1 LQSRRHGC
9 IAIFREARFKVTYNG
24 KPVFEVE
31 DSSIA
36 DAGVSGLWTK
46 AESVTLFDNLSYDE
60 VR

>member
-1 LQSRRHGC
+1 M
-9 IAIFREARFKVTYNG
+9 TYNG